1 MPQRENVKAIANKLL
16 IAMPDQG
23 GGFFEKSVILML
35 EHNEQGAMGLTLT
48 HPSDM
53 DMHALLD
60 NLDMPLRHEQRDLS
74 QPVMIGGPV
83 QPDRGFIL
91 HNGRSRWE
99 NTARLSDELS
109 LTVSLDFLKGIADD
123 RVLEEYEVYLGYA
136 GWGAGQLEQELRNNQ
151 WLFAEADPELIFDM
165 PPEARWQAAFA
176 RLGIN
181 THQISRTAGHA

>member
-1 MPQRENVKAIANKLL
+1 MPQRDNEHAIANKLL

-35 EHNEQGAMGLTLT
+35 EHNAQGAMGLTLT
-48 HPSDM
+48 HASDM

-60 NLDMPLRHEQRDLS
+60 NLDMPLHNPQRDLS
-74 QPVMIGGPV
+74 QPVMVGGPV

-91 HNGRSRWE
+91 HHGKSRWE

-109 LTVSLDFLKGIADD
+109 LTVSLDFLKGVADD

-136 GWGAGQLEQELRNNQ
+136 GWSAGQLEQELRNNL
-151 WLFAEADPELIFDM
+151 WLFAEADPELIFDL
-165 PPEARWQAAFA
+165 PPEARWQAAFQ
-176 RLGIN
+176 RLGIHS
-181 THQISRTAGHA
+181 HQISRTAGHA

>member
-1 MPQRENVKAIANKLL
+1 MPQRDNEHAIANKLL

-35 EHNEQGAMGLTLT
+35 EHNAQGAMGLTLT
-48 HPSDM
+48 HASDM

-60 NLDMPLRHEQRDLS
+60 NLDMPLHNPQRDLS
-74 QPVMIGGPV
+74 QPVMVGGPV

-91 HNGRSRWE
+91 HHGKSRWE
-99 NTARLSDELS
+99 NTARMSEDLS

-151 WLFAEADPELIFDM
+151 WLFAEADPELIFDL
-165 PPEARWQAAFA
+165 PPEARWQAAFQ
-176 RLGIN
+176 RLGIHS
-181 THQISRTAGHA
+181 HQISRTAGHA

>member
-1 MPQRENVKAIANKLL
+1 MPQRDNEHAIANKLL

-35 EHNEQGAMGLTLT
+35 EHNAQGAMGLTLT
-48 HPSDM
+48 HASDM

-60 NLDMPLRHEQRDLS
+60 NLDMPLHNPQRDLS
-74 QPVMIGGPV
+74 QPVMVGGPV

-91 HNGRSRWE
+91 HHGKSRWE

-109 LTVSLDFLKGIADD
+109 LTVSLDFLKGVADD

-136 GWGAGQLEQELRNNQ
+136 GWSAGQLEQELRNNQ
-151 WLFAEADPELIFDM
+151 WLFAEADPDLIFDL
-165 PPEARWQAAFA
+165 PPEARWQAAFQ
-176 RLGIN
+176 RLGIHS
-181 THQISRTAGHA
+181 HQISRTAGHA

>member
-1 MPQRENVKAIANKLL
+1 MLQRDNEQAIANKLL

-35 EHNEQGAMGLTLT
+35 EHNAQGAMGLTLT
-48 HPSDM
+48 HASDM
-53 DMHALLD
+53 DVHTLLD
-60 NLDMPLRHEQRDLS
+60 NLDMPLRNSQRDLS
-74 QPVMIGGPV
+74 LPVMVGGPV

-91 HNGRSRWE
+91 HHGKSRWE

-136 GWGAGQLEQELRNNQ
+136 GWSAGQLEQELRNNL
-151 WLFAEADPELIFDM
+151 WLFAEADPELIFDL
-165 PPEARWQAAFA
+165 PPEARWQAAIQQ
-176 RLGIN
+176 LGIHS
-181 THQISRTAGHA
+181 HQISRTAGHA